1 MTAPIPRDIP
11 GLPAVPGWA
20 KLMPSYVPP
29 TAVIPPA
36 RRPLTA
42 LFRLGTALAA
52 AGGATVCVVLGRPL
66 QALNHFTVQ
75 ANILLALVLAVSAQR
90 AWSAG
95 RPVRPAL
102 TGAALLYVLLA
113 ALVHAFA
120 VPGRPVFSD
129 PGPGG
134 RWGLAAA
141 LVLTVVTPLAALLDW
156 LLLTAPR
163 TLRLRHATAW
173 LLYPLVYLGL
183 ALGGSALL
191 PADAPGRAP
200 FPFLDA
206 ARNGTLGL
214 VGNALLFGLACYGLG
229 VLLVAVDHLC
239 PGFVRCRPK
248 TGFRLRP
255 PVG

>member
-1 MTAPIPRDIP
+1 MTAPLPRDIP
-11 GLPAVPGWA
+11 DLPPVPGRA
-20 KLMPSYVPP
+20 KLTPSYVPP

-42 LFRLGTALAA
+42 LFRLSTALAA
-52 AGGATVCVVLGRPL
+52 AGGVAICLALGRPL
-66 QALNHFTVQ
+66 QALTHFTVQ
-75 ANILLALVLAVSAQR
+75 ANILLAAVLLVSAQR

-120 VPGRPVFSD
+120 VPGRPSFSD
-129 PGPGG
+129 PGPGAP
-134 RWGLAAA
+134 WATVAA
-141 LVLTVVTPLAALLDW
+141 LLLTVVVPAAALLDW

-173 LLYPLVYLGL
+173 LLYPLTYLGL
-183 ALGGSALL
+183 TLGRAVLL

-206 ARNGTLGL
+206 TRNGTLGT
-214 VGNALLFGLACYGLG
+214 VGNALLVALACYGLG

-239 PGFVRCRPK
+239 PGVVRSRPK

>member
-1 MTAPIPRDIP
+1 MTAPLPRDIP

-20 KLMPSYVPP
+20 KLTPSYVPP
-29 TAVIPPA
+29 TAVIPPS
-36 RRPLTA
+36 RRPFTA
-42 LFRLGTALAA
+42 LFRLFTALAA
-52 AGGATVCVVLGRPL
+52 AGGVTICLVLGRPF
-66 QALNHFTVQ
+66 QALTHFTVQ
-75 ANILLALVLAVSAQR
+75 ANVLLAVVLAVSAQR

-95 RPVRPAL
+95 RPVRPGL

-120 VPGRPVFSD
+120 VPGRPAFSE
-129 PGPGG
+129 PGPDAP
-134 RWGLAAA
+134 WATVAA
-141 LVLTVVTPLAALLDW
+141 LLLTVVTPVAALLDW

-173 LLYPLVYLGL
+173 LLYPLTYVGL
-183 ALGGSALL
+183 VLVRTTLL
-191 PADAPGRAP
+191 PADAPGRVP

-206 ARNGTLGL
+206 GRDGTLSA
-214 VGNALLFGLACYGLG
+214 VGNALLLTLACYGLG
-229 VLLVAVDHLC
+229 VLLVSVDRLC
-239 PGFVRCRPK
+239 PGFVRSRPK

>member
-1 MTAPIPRDIP
+1 MTAPLPRDIP
-11 GLPAVPGWA
+11 GLPPVPGRTR
-20 KLMPSYVPP
+20 PRSSYVPP
-29 TAVIPPA
+29 TAVIPLT

-42 LFRLGTALAA
+42 LFRLCTATAA
-52 AGGATVCVVLGRPL
+52 AGGVAVCLALGRPL
-66 QALNHFTVQ
+66 QALTHFTVQ
-75 ANILLALVLAVSAQR
+75 ANILLAAVTLVSAQR

-113 ALVHAFA
+113 ALAHAFA

-129 PGPGG
+129 PGPGAP
-134 RWGLAAA
+134 WATVAA
-141 LVLTVVTPLAALLDW
+141 LLLTVATPVAALLDW

-173 LLYPLVYLGL
+173 LLYPLTYLGL
-183 ALGGSALL
+183 TLLRTVLL

-206 ARNGTLGL
+206 GREDTLGA
-214 VGNALLFGLACYGLG
+214 VGNSLLTALAAYGLG
-229 VLLVAVDHLC
+229 VLLVTVDRLC
-239 PGFVRCRPK
+239 PGVVRSRPK

>member
-1 MTAPIPRDIP
+1 
-11 GLPAVPGWA
+11 VPGWV

-42 LFRLGTALAA
+42 LFRLVTALAA
-52 AGGATVCVVLGRPL
+52 AGGVTVCMVLGRPF
-66 QALNHFTVQ
+66 QALTHFTVQ
-75 ANILLALVLAVSAQR
+75 ANILLALVLAVSGQR
-90 AWSAG
+90 AWSPG

-129 PGPGG
+129 PGAGG
-134 RWGLAAA
+134 RWGLAAG
-141 LVLTVVTPLAALLDW
+141 LVLTVATPLAALLDW
-156 LLLTAPR
+156 FLLTAPR

-173 LLYPLVYLGL
+173 LLYPLLYLGL
-183 ALGGSALL
+183 VLVRGTLL
-191 PADAPGRAP
+191 PADAPGRTP

-206 ARNGTLGL
+206 TRNGALGT
-214 VGNALLFGLACYGLG
+214 VGNSLLFALACYGLG
-229 VLLVAVDHLC
+229 VLLVAIDHLC
-239 PGFVRCRPK
+239 PDVVRCRPK
-248 TGFRLRP
+248 TGFRLRA